1 MKSSKMI
8 PSKVKPS
15 NRPAL
20 AEALVPAGPLVTPFN
35 IVAGLI
41 LIGGAILSFFR
52 FRDGLGATT
61 NLSHAHPWGLWVGFD
76 VVTGVALA
84 AGGFVI
90 TSAVYLFGMKEYK
103 PIVRPAILTAFLG
116 YVLVVI
122 GLFFD
127 VGQPLRLHYPFTVQ
141 AGTTSAL
148 FEVALCVGLYLTVLF
163 LEFSPA
169 AFEWLGLRFWRK
181 LAGAMTIGL
190 TIAGLLLS
198 TLHQSS
204 VGALYLVVPTKL
216 HPLWYSP
223 YIPIFFFVSAVAA
236 GISVIIVESMLS
248 HRAFSGRVAISH
260 EQLDAITVGLAKAGA
275 IVLATYFA
283 IKVLGIALGNHWDLL
298 PTPMGLWFLVEL
310 LGFVLLPC
318 FLFAI
323 GFREKRIALIRFSAV
338 LTVIGIIL
346 NRLNITQVAMNWQL
360 PIEERYIPHWM
371 EIGITVSLV
380 TGGVV
385 VFRWV
390 VNRMPILH
398 EHPEYRGPQ

>member
-216 HPLWYSP
+216 HPLWYTP

-338 LTVIGIIL
+338 LTVIGIVL

>member
-338 LTVIGIIL
+338 LTVIGIVL

>member
-8 PSKVKPS
+8 PSNVKPS

-390 VNRMPILH
+390 VNRMPILY